1 LVTKKNLLLHG
12 LFLPLKRQLKKQQ
25 PKKQL
30 KSLPERNEMADTRL
44 ELTDEQ
50 LEDLVE
56 KVTERVV
63 KNLYTSVGETVV
75 KRLFWAVG
83 IIVVSLLVWLGG
95 SGHIIK

>member
-1 LVTKKNLLLHG
+1 MAIKRKLLG
-12 LFLPLKRQLKKQQ
+12 FFLP

-30 KSLPERNEMADTRL
+30 KELLKKQLRSPKMADNRL

-75 KRLFWAVG
+75 KRLFWGVG

-95 SGHIIK
+95 SGHIVK